1 MRNVCT
7 YVRTLYKMQVRIG
20 VLVVYTCEADTC
32 DVIKDGLSITSA
44 RPSPQPCL
52 SILVV
57 LGILEITSED

>member
-1 MRNVCT
+1 
-7 YVRTLYKMQVRIG
+7 MQVRIG

-44 RPSPQPCL
+44 RPSPQPCV
-52 SILVV
+52 SILMV